1 MKLIEPGMKT
11 AVMEVSSG
19 QVILNLFPKWQ
30 LVQNASAC
38 LFNGAHKYSGYVFV
52 TIHGPA

>member
-11 AVMEVSSG
+11 TVMEVSSG